1 MQVQLLEHI
10 ILQSDKESEADKQQ
24 RWHAPIRDIFIQE
37 TDTGEFIFWGKTK
50 HSRWVERLDAKWMNE
65 NKLHHG
71 IREKLIHSNKIGKL
85 VTLPWDISSQTPR
98 RQDGIQTAASVLR
111 MLKTPVCCDLFVI
124 TIQQLIHALKQIFF
138 LFIINVHAKKKCLYL
153 SLNQFSRLCTKKIK
167 RQNKKKKLKLL
178 TRPPIDRVFAKK
190 LESGDSIQF
199 TFWGRLQTD
208 TRLADKLTT
217 IWMDENHMGIEFREK
232 LKKRPLSLFELPVET
247 KHLTVRLHS
256 KCCHGFEDRFSPMS
270 ILAHS
275 ASRLSVKGIR
285 LLELSPFRQAPHQ
298 SMSNFYSLLN
308 GVTAMGL
315 HFHEKQL
322 VEQFQHLH
330 TVSLRKCAHYL
341 KTLGGF
347 THRNWRSAEY
357 HPYYNNDRNKL
368 ALVRICCVRI
378 DSANEFHNT
387 NSHRDSHTI
396 AIFNNFIYDSL
407 MTQPIKLSIDN
418 LHHCCLGGRDW
429 IFHHSSE
436 SHVFTPIPVDY
447 KNLQVFD

>member
-1 MQVQLLEHI
+1 MQVQLLEHV
-10 ILQSDKESEADKQQ
+10 ILQSDKESEVDKQQ

-50 HSRWVERLDAKWMNE
+50 HSRWVEQLDVKWMNE
-65 NKLHHG
+65 NKLDPG
-71 IREKLIHSNKIGKL
+71 LREKFIHANKIGKL

-98 RQDGIQTAASVLR
+98 HQDGIQTAASLLR

-124 TIQQLIHALKQIFF
+124 TTSTINSRAKTDFSLFINIHAKEKMFTSF
-138 LFIINVHAKKKCLYL
+138 
-153 SLNQFSRLCTKKIK
+153 LNQFPRLCTKKIK
-167 RQNKKKKLKLL
+167 RQDKKTKSKWL

-217 IWMDENHMGIEFREK
+217 VWMDKNHMGIEFREK
-232 LKKRPLSLFELPVET
+232 LKKRPRSLFELPVET
-247 KHLTVRLHS
+247 KHLTVRFHS
-256 KCCHGFEDRFSPMS
+256 KCCHGFDDRFSPMS

-285 LLELSPFRQAPHQ
+285 LLDLSPFRQAPHQ

-308 GVTAMGL
+308 AVTAMGL
-315 HFHEKQL
+315 PFHEKQL

-330 TVSLRKCAHYL
+330 TVSLKECAHYF

-347 THRNWRSAEY
+347 THHNWRSDEY

-368 ALVRICCVRI
+368 ALVRICRVRI
-378 DSANEFHNT
+378 DSANEFYNK
-387 NSHRDSHTI
+387 NSQRDSHTI

-418 LHHCCLGGRDW
+418 LHQCCLGGRDY

-436 SHVFTPIPVDY
+436 SHVFTPKPDA
-447 KNLQVFD
+447 L